1 MDVEVGLVT
10 SPQMT
15 TSRRVL
21 EHTIQTENVN
31 QDNTWKSCCL
41 LMDRRAV
48 QYFTQVTVI
57 SGVMVFC
64 IYELATNATCE
75 AQTAY
80 TGLLTLLIGVLVPS
94 PKFK

>member
-1 MDVEVGLVT
+1 MDVEVGLMN

-21 EHTIQTENVN
+21 EHKIQTENVN
-31 QDNTWKSCCL
+31 QDTTWKSCCL

-57 SGVMVFC
+57 SSVMAFC
-64 IYELATNATCE
+64 IYQLVTNETCE
-75 AQTAY
+75 AQTGY